1 MNGDPARVA
10 LPVLFDLLPRLPE
23 DRVGELQRLNDPD
36 PSDTSLP
43 QADPD
48 RGDPDGGRP
57 ALAARR
63 PNPRVEGDR
72 GHSRTIQET
81 GELFAKA
88 MNVAA
93 GPKQMTDSLY
103 RARC

>member
-1 MNGDPARVA
+1 MPAA
-10 LPVLFDLLPRLPE
+10 VLADRMGCLKAAWSPTWSCRLRSACGSPRTAGSGP
-23 DRVGELQRLNDPD
+23 
-36 PSDTSLP
+36 TT
-43 QADPD
+43 
-48 RGDPDGGRP
+48 
-57 ALAARR
+57 ARR
-63 PNPRVEGDR
+63 PNLRVEGDR